1 MTLRNRASDLL
12 AEVERY
18 ESTKDV
24 RESVM
29 AEWGRCLIHDLAD
42 VLRESVRTEDRIER
56 AVDAHLASLRGDA
69 V

>member
-18 ESTKDV
+18 ENAKSAP
-24 RESVM
+24 ECAM
-29 AEWGRCLIHDLAD
+29 AAWSRQLIHDLAA
-42 VLRESVRTEDRIER
+42 VLRESVQTEDRIER

-69 V
+69 A